1 MNSLIEEMK
10 NKNSYKIN
18 DISKS
23 LNMINNNNNKSST
36 LNVKDKYLVNSNSIS
51 YRKLNNSSDN

>member
-1 MNSLIEEMK
+1 LNSLIEEMK